1 MSMLLL
7 VLLMAL
13 STTDENPT
21 VLMNIGTAKASQQ
34 RGAATALVKQTFDAA
49 DREQVAIYLDTDSD
63 GAAKRLFDKLGFEE
77 VGKFEIDLSKHGGQG
92 WHSHVGM
99 IRRPLSGGVT
109 RVEEE
114 GAVV

>member
-1 MSMLLL
+1 MLLL

-13 STTDENPT
+13 STTDENTT

-63 GAAKRLFDKLGFEE
+63 GAAKRLFDKLGF
-77 VGKFEIDLSKHGGQG
+77 
-92 WHSHVGM
+92 
-99 IRRPLSGGVT
+99 
-109 RVEEE
+109 
-114 GAVV
+114 